1 MVCIPSLARKVPT
14 NYYLLLAFTICEAY
28 TVGFVCATVKDGFI
42 VLTAAVMTA
51 AIAIALTLYAVFTKT
66 DFTACGGIITVLGAA
81 FMIFSLFSFLFG
93 PTMRIIYCVL
103 GVIIFGIYLV
113 FDTQFIIGGKN
124 RKYTISKEDYILGAM
139 MLYLDIIN
147 IFLFIL

>member
-81 FMIFSLFSFLFG
+81 FLLFSLFSFLFG
-93 PTMRIIYCVL
+93 PTMSPSILRCLMHSLANCLQY
-103 GVIIFGIYLV
+103 YLHPTY
-113 FDTQFIIGGKN
+113 FA
-124 RKYTISKEDYILGAM
+124 E
-139 MLYLDIIN
+139 
-147 IFLFIL
+147 